1 VIALFD
7 LNKAIVRPLSGFCCH
22 AFVTTLPLK
31 CGVRVLLVKLSSM
44 GDVIHN
50 LPVVTDLHRA
60 FPAIEIDWVTEAPY
74 AELVALH
81 PKVKQIFPIHL
92 RALKKQW
99 WRLSLW
105 AQFREERN
113 RLATQQ
119 YDCVIDTQGLVKS
132 AMVARG
138 ANQPISGFS
147 KSVAREPMAARFY
160 ARAFDI
166 AREQHAVERNRLL
179 VAAAMGY
186 KISTLVDYGLNV
198 QMPRPAW
205 LSGHSYIVLLHATS
219 RADKEWPITS
229 WVALAKKLND
239 RGLMVVLPW
248 GNENEKGV
256 SEKIAAEVNHVIVPP
271 AMNLAEAAKLLA
283 NATGVVGVDTGLA
296 HLAVAF
302 DRPTV
307 GIYVSTEPAL
317 TGLYG
322 NTSAINLGGGSMSQ
336 LSNPSMEAVFAALLP
351 HLPLPAEL

>member
-1 VIALFD
+1 
-7 LNKAIVRPLSGFCCH
+7 
-22 AFVTTLPLK
+22 
-31 CGVRVLLVKLSSM
+31 M

-50 LPVVTDLHRA
+50 LAVVTDLYRA

-81 PKVKQIFPIHL
+81 PNVKQIFPIHL

-99 WRLSLW
+99 WRMSLW
-105 AQFREERN
+105 AQFREERG
-113 RLATQQ
+113 RLAAQQ

-138 ANQPISGFS
+138 SGQPVSGFS
-147 KSVAREPMAARFY
+147 KSVARESMAAQFY
-160 ARAFDI
+160 ARTFDI
-166 AREQHAVERNRLL
+166 PREQHAVERNRQL
-179 VAAAMGY
+179 VATAMGY
-186 KISTLVDYGLNV
+186 KISTHADYGLST

-219 RADKEWPITS
+219 RADKEWPIDN
-229 WVALAKKLND
+229 WIALAKKLND
-239 RGLMVVLPW
+239 QSLLVVLPW
-248 GNENEKGV
+248 GNENEKSV
-256 SEKIAAEVNHVIVPP
+256 SEKMAAELINAIVPP

-302 DRPTV
+302 NRPTV
-307 GIYVSTEPAL
+307 GIYVSTKPAL

-322 NTSAINLGGGSMSQ
+322 GASAINLGGKQ
-336 LSNPSMEAVFAALLP
+336 SNPSVEAVFAALLP
-351 HLPLPAEL
+351 HLPQPA